1 MIKKVEKILRV
12 IEARPVDVDKG
23 VARID
28 PALLDIL
35 GIAEG
40 DVVLIEGKSK
50 TVAVA
55 KKGFPEDANR
65 GVIRMDGGIRRNAGA
80 GIDEKVGVERV
91 EAVNASKVSFAPT
104 EPLRIMGGEQFLQQ
118 RLAGRVVARGD
129 VIPINIMGRVFDLV
143 VTGHTPNKAAV
154 FLTSET
160 KVSLSEKPATEK
172 MRTIPWVS
180 YEDIGGLDDEI
191 ARVREMIELPLRHPE
206 IFDKLGIEAPKGVLL
221 HGPPGT
227 GKTLLAKA

>member
-1 MIKKVEKILRV
+1 MKKKVEKILRV

-65 GVIRMDGGIRRNAGA
+65 GVIRMDGGIR
-80 GIDEKVGVERV
+80 
-91 EAVNASKVSFAPT
+91 
-104 EPLRIMGGEQFLQQ
+104 
-118 RLAGRVVARGD
+118 
-129 VIPINIMGRVFDLV
+129 
-143 VTGHTPNKAAV
+143 
-154 FLTSET
+154 
-160 KVSLSEKPATEK
+160 
-172 MRTIPWVS
+172 
-180 YEDIGGLDDEI
+180 
-191 ARVREMIELPLRHPE
+191 
-206 IFDKLGIEAPKGVLL
+206 
-221 HGPPGT
+221 
-227 GKTLLAKA
+227 